1 MIHSHRLIQASSL
14 RFLCLGALS
23 FLVTVA
29 VAEENPVAYETVM
42 PVPLNASVQQV
53 SDVLGRYGGNFSCA
67 FKEQDRQTLLDV
79 MRRNLKASYDRFRQT
94 NKEPGL
100 RAFDR
105 QASHLLPTFFF
116 GREKYI
122 LAPSSF
128 RCLAGANMYQVFE
141 KTPQAYF
148 SQFALSCEDL
158 PPKLRLFGMT
168 RMVVLFT
175 SFEGEPPRSCIVAYA
190 NPRYPASLKHL
201 PTVPIL
207 QGRYGQP
214 KVHFNVP
221 QDCPEAVCILDAL
234 KRLHPSR
241 TRKTGDEAIWNT
253 TVFTVSLGP
262 APAGQLRTG
271 TTYDPAIW
279 KRVVTSGCANDSY
292 AESILAFPFFLPHSA
307 RMLPAPEDEPV
318 ALPCPPFKTDVDC
331 TVDYTL
337 EWRLGRTR
345 ILVGGAEFLGAL
357 TTVHYVDYPSFLRL
371 QTLYSKFLAAS
382 KHQKRL
388 SPAQAVRISECR
400 QFACKQKTVA
410 WAENLRSDAGK
421 SAFAFRVGVLL
432 VFRHSENLY

>member
-1 MIHSHRLIQASSL
+1 MTHSHKLIQVPSL
-14 RFLCLGALS
+14 RFLCVGALS
-23 FLVTVA
+23 LLATVA

-53 SDVLGRYGGNFSCA
+53 SDILGRYGGNFNGA

-79 MRRNLKASYDRFRQT
+79 MRKNLTASYDRFRQS

-100 RAFDR
+100 KAFDK
-105 QASHLLPTFFF
+105 QANHLLPTFSF
-116 GREKYI
+116 GRDKYI

-128 RCLAGANMYQVFE
+128 RCLAGADKYQVFE
-141 KTPQAYF
+141 KIPQTYF

-168 RMVVLFT
+168 RMVILFT

-190 NPRYPASLKHL
+190 NPRYQAGMKNL
-201 PTVPIL
+201 PTIPIL
-207 QGRYGQP
+207 QSRYGRP
-214 KVHFNVP
+214 KLHYRIP
-221 QDCPEAVCILDAL
+221 EDCPAAVCKLDAL
-234 KRLHPSR
+234 RKLLPSR
-241 TRKTGDEAIWNT
+241 TRKTSDEAIWNA
-253 TVFTVSLGP
+253 TVFSVSFGQP
-262 APAGQLRTG
+262 PVGQLRAG
-271 TTYDPAIW
+271 TAHDPAIW
-279 KRVVTSGCANDSY
+279 NRIVTSGCANDSY
-292 AESILAFPFFLPHSA
+292 AESILAFPFFLPRVA

-318 ALPCPPFKTDVDC
+318 ALPCPAFKSDVDC

-382 KHQKRL
+382 KHQQEIEPRP
-388 SPAQAVRISECR
+388 SGPSI
-400 QFACKQKTVA
+400 
-410 WAENLRSDAGK
+410 
-421 SAFAFRVGVLL
+421 
-432 VFRHSENLY
+432 